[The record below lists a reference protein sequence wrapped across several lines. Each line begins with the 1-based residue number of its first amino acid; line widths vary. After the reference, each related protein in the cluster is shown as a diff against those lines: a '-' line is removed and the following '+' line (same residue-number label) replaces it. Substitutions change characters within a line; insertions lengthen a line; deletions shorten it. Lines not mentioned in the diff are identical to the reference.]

1 MRPKRTPTDRESM
14 VRAVRA
20 NPTDPAVLLPA
31 VDFLMDGGK
40 TRPQAWAIVRGYAER
55 GAARLMCRAW
65 DDFEAAQP
73 NPAAF
78 SWEWVQRAAQ
88 EHLWKMRRSAAP
100 WSFDCARVICEYR
113 LSGQEIWLTTTN
125 VVCVCVCWL
134 IARYCPERFVR
145 VPDLGAES
153 PHPKGE

>member
-1 MRPKRTPTDRESM
+1 M